1 MKKWIIIAVLVSM
14 VAGLTVL
21 PACASLVPMSWGLPV
36 MTQSSSL
43 TAFQKDTASA
53 TDNEAAAVAFPT
65 TTGASDLTGSVFGS
79 SFPTIT
85 QTTAQSQLLNSVKFQ
100 NENQN
105 FAFAYPFL
113 SIGGSPIPSMGFL

>member
-1 MKKWIIIAVLVSM
+1 LKKIIIMTAIVGVVIALLALQ
-14 VAGLTVL
+14 AG
-21 PACASLVPMSWGLPV
+21 ASLVPMSFGFPQ

-53 TDNEAAAVAFPT
+53 TDDESAAVAFPT
-65 TTGASDLTGSVFGS
+65 AVDSVNSVFGT
-79 SFPTIT
+79 SFPTIS
-85 QTTAQSQLLNSVKFQ
+85 QTSLQSQLLNSVKFQ
-100 NENQN
+100 QENSN

>member
-1 MKKWIIIAVLVSM
+1 LKKILMIAVLAGM
-14 VAGLTVL
+14 VIALIGLQ
-21 PACASLVPMSWGLPV
+21 ASASLVPMSFGFPQ

-43 TAFQKDTASA
+43 TAFSKDSASA
-53 TDNEAAAVAFPT
+53 TDDEAAAVAFPT
-65 TTGASDLTGSVFGS
+65 AADAVNSAFGT
-79 SFPTIT
+79 SFPTIS

-100 NENQN
+100 QENSN

>member
-1 MKKWIIIAVLVSM
+1 MKRIIILTALVGVVIALM
-14 VAGLTVL
+14 ALQAG
-21 PACASLVPMSWGLPV
+21 ASLVPMSFGFPQ

-43 TAFQKDTASA
+43 TAFQKDSAAA

-65 TTGASDLTGSVFGS
+65 AADSVNSVFGT

-85 QTTAQSQLLNSVKFQ
+85 QTSLQNQILNSVKFQ
-100 NENQN
+100 NENSN

-113 SIGGSPIPSMGFL
+113 SIGGSPIPAMGLL